1 MSVPNNTNYG
11 IRGALSVRDFQPS
24 CSGATAPLSTRYT
37 TLAAAQAVYPHAT
50 ALTDEIDWA
59 AAQAGVNYLTAR
71 GGGTL
76 QFDGDY
82 FNFNKPLVVLDSVR
96 VHLKGQGHRTQI
108 TWNGTSGE
116 AVVVFRNAGH
126 SGMADL
132 NIKVSPGAT
141 VTHGVLVTATTSTQ
155 CVGLSNVF
163 VQSDG
168 TMTTAFGVGTDTA
181 ADVAFTSFFHCTATN
196 AIGAGFRFGNGTT
209 GNVLNT
215 RGFGCMMGNN
225 GYGVYFDGCGGSWYG
240 WGCDTNSIAD
250 FYRGQATFDSIVVD
264 GGRTEGSARFW
275 HTAGGNIGQPIVL
288 RGVDCDQFTDAAGL
302 VVYHASQAP
311 LLMQNSVFRGGP
323 VNVTMTLGAGVGGF
337 LSTITAENV
346 ATTGTPFASA
356 LTGTELQVINCLQI
370 DGDGVPIV
378 GSTVNTHVYQ
388 SPSGTVIV
396 NGAIQIANTFGVQMA
411 DVTTGTQRV
420 VLTKDNGNVVRLQQT
435 AAANL
440 LLIPGSGQQIRF
452 ANAAQTVNAMTF
464 WDTTNNFTI
473 GDNTDANYRLNVSR
487 SGSAGTL
494 QAYDATASTGVTKVN
509 IREGAGQSTTPALN
523 VFANNGTTVRLQAGP
538 DGVKLDGNI
547 GFYGTTP
554 IARQLLATG
563 TGATVDN
570 VITALQA
577 LGLLRQS

>member
-24 CSGATAPLSTRYT
+24 CSGATAPLSTRYA
-37 TLAAAQAVYPHAT
+37 TLAAAQAVYPHVT

-59 AAQAGVNYLTAR
+59 AAQGAVNYLTAR

-82 FNFNKPLVVLDSVR
+82 FIFNKPLVILDSTR
-96 VHLKGQGHRTQI
+96 VHLRGQGHRTQI
-108 TWNGTSGE
+108 AWNGTSGE
-116 AVVVFRNAGH
+116 AVVVFRNASH

-132 NIKVSPGAT
+132 NVKVLSGAT

-155 CVGLSNVF
+155 CVGLFNVF

-181 ADVAFTSFFHCTATN
+181 TDVAFTSFFHCTATN
-196 AIGAGFRFGNGTT
+196 ATGAGFRFGNGTT

-215 RGFGCMMGNN
+215 RGFGCLMANN

-250 FYRGQATFDSIVVD
+250 FYRGQATFDPIVID

-275 HTAGGNIGQPIVL
+275 HSAGGNVGQQIVL
-288 RGVDCDQFTDAAGL
+288 RGVSCDQFTDAAGL
-302 VVYHASQAP
+302 AVYHASQAP
-311 LLMQNSVFRGGP
+311 LLIQNSTFRGGP
-323 VNVTMTLGAGVGGF
+323 TNVTMTLGAGAGGF
-337 LSTITAENV
+337 LSTVTVENV

-356 LTGTELQVINCLQI
+356 SAGTELRVINCFQI
-370 DGDGVPIV
+370 DGDGVPV
-378 GSTVNTHVYQ
+378 LASSVNTQVYQ
-388 SPSGTVIV
+388 TPTGTVTMT
-396 NGAIQIANTFGVQMA
+396 GALQIANTFGVSMA

-420 VLTKDNGNVVRLQQT
+420 VLTKDSGNVVRLQQK
-435 AAANL
+435 AAASMVL
-440 LLIPGSGQQIRF
+440 MPGSGQELVIR
-452 ANAAQTVNAMTF
+452 NAAESVNALAMF
-464 WDTTNNFTI
+464 DSTTNVTI

-538 DGVKLDGNI
+538 DGVKLDGNL

-554 IARQLLATG
+554 IARQLFATG
-563 TGATVDN
+563 AAHTVDEL
-570 VITALQA
+570 ITVLQN